1 MELRSTFQSIIS
13 LHQEELPLKL
23 REREQKLPVN
33 GERIVTVTGIRRC
46 GKSSLLG
53 LAINQLIESGVPRE
67 RILYIGFDDERFLSM
82 EAGQFDEILQA
93 YREMYPGQPL
103 KDVYMF
109 FDEIQLIDGWEL
121 FLLRVYKNYCKNIY
135 VTGSTAKMLSG
146 EMASALRGWPDEYR
160 EYPLSFGEY
169 LSFKGIEANK
179 FTEDGAAVLAS
190 AFRSY
195 CKEGGFPQVVLTQ
208 GETEKTKILQSYF
221 NTMLFHDLIEHY
233 RISASPSV
241 VRYVLKR
248 VMNNLT
254 KPTSVN
260 AIYNELKSQG
270 MKVSKDSLY
279 QWLDYA
285 CNIFMFYRVPKYTK
299 SLVKENTA
307 LPKYYMADIG
317 LRTSVLLPQ
326 SEDEG
331 KALENV
337 VNMMLQRTL
346 GEDER
351 IFYFHDSEEC
361 DFVVQRGDQV
371 TELLQVC
378 WTLDTS
384 NTEREVRGLLAASAF
399 TGCTNC
405 KIITHNQ
412 QTSIQ
417 QGDLTIEVL
426 PVWRM

>member
-1 MELRSTFQSIIS
+1 
-13 LHQEELPLKL
+13 
-23 REREQKLPVN
+23 
-33 GERIVTVTGIRRC
+33 
-46 GKSSLLG
+46 
-53 LAINQLIESGVPRE
+53 
-67 RILYIGFDDERFLSM
+67 
-82 EAGQFDEILQA
+82 
-93 YREMYPGQPL
+93 
-103 KDVYMF
+103 
-109 FDEIQLIDGWEL
+109 
-121 FLLRVYKNYCKNIY
+121 
-135 VTGSTAKMLSG
+135 
-146 EMASALRGWPDEYR
+146 
-160 EYPLSFGEY
+160 
-169 LSFKGIEANK
+169 
-179 FTEDGAAVLAS
+179 
-190 AFRSY
+190 
-195 CKEGGFPQVVLTQ
+195 
-208 GETEKTKILQSYF
+208 
-221 NTMLFHDLIEHY
+221 MLFHDLIEHY

-241 VRYVLKR
+241 IRYVLKR

-270 MKVSKDSLY
+270 MRVSKDSLY

-307 LPKYYMADIG
+307 LPKYYIADIG
-317 LRTSVLLPQ
+317 LRTAVLLPR

-337 VNMMLQRTL
+337 VYMMLQRTL

-378 WTLDTS
+378 WALDAS
-384 NTEREVRGLLAASAF
+384 NTEREVKGLLAASAF

-417 QGDLTIEVL
+417 RGDVMIEVL
-426 PVWRM
+426 LVWRI

>member
-1 MELRSTFQSIIS
+1 
-13 LHQEELPLKL
+13 
-23 REREQKLPVN
+23 
-33 GERIVTVTGIRRC
+33 
-46 GKSSLLG
+46 
-53 LAINQLIESGVPRE
+53 
-67 RILYIGFDDERFLSM
+67 
-82 EAGQFDEILQA
+82 
-93 YREMYPGQPL
+93 
-103 KDVYMF
+103 
-109 FDEIQLIDGWEL
+109 
-121 FLLRVYKNYCKNIY
+121 
-135 VTGSTAKMLSG
+135 
-146 EMASALRGWPDEYR
+146 
-160 EYPLSFGEY
+160 
-169 LSFKGIEANK
+169 
-179 FTEDGAAVLAS
+179 
-190 AFRSY
+190 
-195 CKEGGFPQVVLTQ
+195 
-208 GETEKTKILQSYF
+208 
-221 NTMLFHDLIEHY
+221 MLFHDLIEHY
-233 RISASPSV
+233 RIGASPSV
-241 VRYVLKR
+241 IRYVLKR

-285 CNIFMFYRVPKYTK
+285 CNIFMFYRVPKYTR

-317 LRTSVLLPQ
+317 LRTAVLLPQ

-337 VNMMLQRTL
+337 VYMMLQRTL

-378 WTLDTS
+378 WTLDAS
-384 NTEREVRGLLAASAF
+384 NTEREVKGLLAASAF

-412 QTSIQ
+412 QTSI
-417 QGDLTIEVL
+417 
-426 PVWRM
+426 

>member
-1 MELRSTFQSIIS
+1 
-13 LHQEELPLKL
+13 
-23 REREQKLPVN
+23 
-33 GERIVTVTGIRRC
+33 
-46 GKSSLLG
+46 
-53 LAINQLIESGVPRE
+53 
-67 RILYIGFDDERFLSM
+67 
-82 EAGQFDEILQA
+82 
-93 YREMYPGQPL
+93 
-103 KDVYMF
+103 
-109 FDEIQLIDGWEL
+109 
-121 FLLRVYKNYCKNIY
+121 
-135 VTGSTAKMLSG
+135 
-146 EMASALRGWPDEYR
+146 
-160 EYPLSFGEY
+160 
-169 LSFKGIEANK
+169 
-179 FTEDGAAVLAS
+179 
-190 AFRSY
+190 
-195 CKEGGFPQVVLTQ
+195 
-208 GETEKTKILQSYF
+208 
-221 NTMLFHDLIEHY
+221 
-233 RISASPSV
+233 
-241 VRYVLKR
+241 
-248 VMNNLT
+248 
-254 KPTSVN
+254 
-260 AIYNELKSQG
+260 
-270 MKVSKDSLY
+270 
-279 QWLDYA
+279 
-285 CNIFMFYRVPKYTK
+285 
-299 SLVKENTA
+299 
-307 LPKYYMADIG
+307 MADIG

-337 VNMMLQRTL
+337 FYMMLQRTL